1 MSAVESAV
9 GPVAPVAMARAA
21 RPVSTRFLRSELKMV
36 FGRRRNQAALLV
48 LSVVPIIIGIAVKVT
63 EPTGGDGQTF
73 INQIT
78 QNGGFLAFS
87 ALTIVLPVFLP
98 LAIAVIAG
106 DAVAG
111 EASSGTLR
119 YLLVV
124 PVDRT
129 RMLLVKF
136 ATILIFTFAAAVS
149 IAAIGLIFGLILFPH
164 GEATLLS
171 GTAVGMADLIGRLGL
186 TILYVTVCMAALG
199 AIGLFVS
206 TLVESAVAAMAS
218 AAGLT
223 IIAQVLTNIPQLHA
237 IHPYLFNHYWLDF
250 GDLLRSPMQ
259 TDNVIHGGLVA
270 LAYVAI
276 FGSAAWARFT
286 SKDVSS

>member
-1 MSAVESAV
+1 MSVVEA
-9 GPVAPVAMARAA
+9 PTRVARVPAT
-21 RPVSTRFLRSELKMV
+21 RPVSSRFLRSELRMV
-36 FGRRRNQAALLV
+36 FGRRRNQIALLV
-48 LSVVPIIIGIAVKVT
+48 LSIVPIIIGIAVKVT
-63 EPTGGDGQTF
+63 EPADGGTEQF
-73 INQIT
+73 ITQIT

-98 LAIAVIAG
+98 LAISVIAG

-129 RMLLVKF
+129 RMLVVKY
-136 ATILIFTFAAAVS
+136 ATILIFTLAAAVS
-149 IAAIGLIFGLILFPH
+149 IATVGLIFGLILFPR

-171 GTAVGMADLIGRLGL
+171 GTAVGMGDLIGRLAL
-186 TILYVTVCMAALG
+186 TVLYVTVCMAALG
-199 AIGLFVS
+199 AIGIFVS

-223 IIAQVLTNIPQLHA
+223 IIAQVLISIPQLHS

-286 SKDVSS
+286 TKDVSS

>member
-1 MSAVESAV
+1 MSAVEAPAI
-9 GPVAPVAMARAA
+9 GAPVRAA
-21 RPVSTRFLRSELKMV
+21 RPVSTRFLRSELRMV
-36 FGRRRNQAALLV
+36 FGRRRNQVALLV

-98 LAIAVIAG
+98 LAISVIAG

-129 RMLLVKF
+129 RMLVVKYG
-136 ATILIFTFAAAVS
+136 TILVFTLTAAVS
-149 IAAIGLIFGLILFPH
+149 IAVVGLVFGLILFPH

-171 GTAVGMADLIGRLGL
+171 GSAVGMADLIGRLAL
-186 TILYVTVCMAALG
+186 TVLYVTICMAALG

-223 IIAQVLTNIPQLHA
+223 IIAQVLISIPQLHS

-259 TDNVIHGGLVA
+259 TDNVIRGALVA

-286 SKDVSS
+286 TKDVSS

>member
-1 MSAVESAV
+1 MSVVEAPAV
-9 GPVAPVAMARAA
+9 AA
-21 RPVSTRFLRSELKMV
+21 RVPATRPISSRFLRSELRMV
-36 FGRRRNQAALLV
+36 FGRRRNQIALLV
-48 LSVVPIIIGIAVKVT
+48 LSIVPIVIGIAVKVT
-63 EPTGGDGQTF
+63 EPADGGTQQF
-73 INQIT
+73 ITQIT

-98 LAIAVIAG
+98 LAISVIAG

-129 RMLLVKF
+129 RMLVVKY
-136 ATILIFTFAAAVS
+136 ATILIFTLTAAVS
-149 IAAIGLIFGLILFPH
+149 IAAVGLIFGLILFPH

-171 GTAVGMADLIGRLGL
+171 GTAVGMGNLIGRLAL
-186 TILYVTVCMAALG
+186 TVLYVTVCMAALG

-223 IIAQVLTNIPQLHA
+223 IIAQVLISIPQLHS

-259 TDNVIHGGLVA
+259 TDNVIQGGLVA
-270 LAYVAI
+270 LAYVAV

-286 SKDVSS
+286 TKDVSS